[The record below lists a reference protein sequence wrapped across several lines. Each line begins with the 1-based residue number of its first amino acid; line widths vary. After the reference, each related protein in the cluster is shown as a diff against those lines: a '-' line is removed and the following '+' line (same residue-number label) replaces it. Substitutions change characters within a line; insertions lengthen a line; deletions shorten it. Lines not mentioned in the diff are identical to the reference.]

1 MKVVII
7 ECPLLRNFIKFKVTA
22 KMKALP
28 IDSGIPL
35 IIIIQYIPCF
45 NETHFCIRAAME
57 NKLRSEWNCG

>member
-1 MKVVII
+1 
-7 ECPLLRNFIKFKVTA
+7 
-22 KMKALP
+22 MKALP